1 MKYLFFDSEFATT
14 KNGIYRM
21 CEFGYVV
28 TDENFNVVN
37 RGNFIIDPY
46 INRNEWDYW
55 VVRKLLK
62 RTIHEYES
70 NPRFDEYYDEISDLF
85 YDASYVFGHTL
96 LSDVEALNQE
106 IQRYKLYA
114 INFKFYDVKEI
125 YKRYSNIKKSKSVT
139 NILSDLHIG
148 GEDNVHDA
156 ESDAYN
162 TMLILKSMIDGLEM
176 NINELLELVPNI
188 EDNTNNFK
196 IKSIEEIN
204 KKRLEQD
211 KLYPNIPFK
220 SNNLKYGSNY
230 RRFVQYLDNVKPN
243 NTLGNVFEGKKISI
257 SLNYQEYH
265 FKQMLNLIE
274 LISNNGGTLILKA
287 SQGDIFVKYN
297 LILEDGTLRK
307 DSKYNYVLEANNN
320 GANIEIIEFDEL
332 LNRLNI
338 TEQELNEMPLPS
350 YSFLL
355 KEDAIIKNKKDQY
368 LREQNKEDVGESN
381 CTLGKLFPDVF
392 DKLLKEIEEDE

>member
-1 MKYLFFDSEFATT
+1 MKYLFLDSEFATS
-14 KNGIYRM
+14 KNGIYKI

-28 TDENFNVVN
+28 TDEKFNVIN

-62 RTIHEYES
+62 RKINEYES
-70 NPRFDEYYDEISDLF
+70 KPKFDEYYDDISDLF
-85 YDASYVFGHTL
+85 YDVDYVFGHTL

-106 IQRYKLYA
+106 IQRYKLHP

-125 YKRYSNIKKSKSVT
+125 YKHYSNIKSSKSVT

-188 EDNTNNFK
+188 EDSTNDFK
-196 IKSIEEIN
+196 IKSIEEN
-204 KKRLEQD
+204 KKKILE
-211 KLYPNIPFK
+211 KNTSYLYAPIK
-220 SNNLKYGSNY
+220 SNIIKHRGNY
-230 RRFVQYLDNVKPN
+230 RRFIQYLDNVKPN

-274 LISNNGGTLILKA
+274 LISNNGGTVILKA

-297 LILEDGTLRK
+297 LILEDGSLRG
-307 DSKYNYVLEANNN
+307 DSKYNYVIEANNN

-338 TEQELNEMPLPS
+338 TEQELDEMPLPS
-350 YSFLL
+350 FDFLL
-355 KEDAIIKNKKDQY
+355 KKDAIIKNKKDQY
-368 LREQNKEDVGESN
+368 LREQNEENVDELN
-381 CTLGKLFPDVF
+381 CTLGKLFADVF